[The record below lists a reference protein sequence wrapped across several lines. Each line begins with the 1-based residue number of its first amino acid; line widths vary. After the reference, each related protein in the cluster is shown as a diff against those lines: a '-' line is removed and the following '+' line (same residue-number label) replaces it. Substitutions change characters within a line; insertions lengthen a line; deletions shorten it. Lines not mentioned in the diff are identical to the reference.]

1 MDLNTVRSIVT
12 VVAFAMFIGLIWW
25 AYSARRKD
33 AFAEAANLPFA
44 DNDAEDPETKG
55 GSAEVKGMRQ

>member
-1 MDLNTVRSIVT
+1 MNLDMIFNGAQS
-12 VVAFAMFIGLIWW
+12 AFTAISFATFVGIILW

-44 DNDAEDPETKG
+44 DDEADMNTMAMEARNG
-55 GSAEVKGMRQ
+55 